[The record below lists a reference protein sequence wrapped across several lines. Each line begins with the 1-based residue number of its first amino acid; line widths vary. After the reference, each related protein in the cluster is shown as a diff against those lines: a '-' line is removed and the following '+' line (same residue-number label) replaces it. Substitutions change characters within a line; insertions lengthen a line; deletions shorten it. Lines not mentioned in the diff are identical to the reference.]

1 MKIFAGEFGQFLGA
15 VALPVIFMVLLVSLP
30 FFDKDPERNIF
41 KRPIALISWI
51 AIMVFIVLFTVASVI
66 NREFLD

>member
-1 MKIFAGEFGQFLGA
+1 MIACGA
-15 VALPVIFMVLLVSLP
+15 VALPVIFMGLLIALP

-51 AIMVFIVLFTVASVI
+51 AIMVVIALFTVAAVI